1 MEHCY
6 WRLVYADSVMDEPDQ
21 GGTILD
27 SRPGALVLLLC
38 AYRWQETQDSRLT
51 TVAAPLRV
59 PFCKVELFEQGDKQP
74 FSPLFYRKRS
84 MAIDG
89 TDQRLDL
96 TVFGRGRA
104 RAIVIRTA
112 DGARG
117 EVGFDG
123 QLWAYNGDMVTDCPQ
138 WAIDQAAI
146 EHLLQAAVR

>member
-38 AYRWQETQDSRLT
+38 ALPSM
-51 TVAAPLRV
+51 AATLERV

-104 RAIVIRTA
+104 RATVIRTE

-123 QLWAYNGDMVTDCPQ
+123 QLWAYNGDMVTDCPR
-138 WAIDQAAI
+138 WAIDEAAI
-146 EHLLQAAVR
+146 EHLLQVGIR